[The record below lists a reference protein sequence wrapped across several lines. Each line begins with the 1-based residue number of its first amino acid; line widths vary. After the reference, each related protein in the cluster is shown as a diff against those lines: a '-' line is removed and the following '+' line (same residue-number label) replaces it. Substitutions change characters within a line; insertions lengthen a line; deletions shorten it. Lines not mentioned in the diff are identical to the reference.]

1 MERARGCRVIEIPPR
16 RTGYG
21 TVRIADSRLWE
32 TYGSIG
38 LLSTH
43 QGLAPWPYTNW
54 DRAARR
60 SLTRAGVTIPGWLAP
75 LYRIRGGALPS
86 FLLVVPS
93 PALSAGR
100 DLAADLAPLRAVS
113 PARVREELDQWF
125 PQGVPA
131 EVRPLYADP
140 RARLA
145 ELCEFLPRYWH
156 AALAPHAAP
165 LRVATEEDIL
175 LRARILATQGPERL
189 LGSLRGRRL
198 SRHGDTLR
206 LHVAGANGR
215 IAVPDVS
222 RLVLVPLVF
231 GRGAPYA
238 ASAPDGTAA
247 VAYRAEGAA
256 VLVGETPPDRR
267 GPAGG
272 PARGDRLEILL
283 GRSRA
288 GVVRGLVAPT
298 TTSDLAATLGLA
310 PSTVSEHLASLVAA
324 GVVRRRR
331 EGVRVLYE
339 LDGPGV
345 ALLRHMDNRRRVNA
359 PEN

>member
-1 MERARGCRVIEIPPR
+1 MIEIPLR
-16 RTGYG
+16 RSGYG
-21 TVRIADSRLWE
+21 TVRIAESRLWE

-38 LLSTH
+38 LLSTRR
-43 QGLAPWPYTNW
+43 GLAPWPYAHW

-60 SLTRAGVTIPGWLAP
+60 SLTRAEVTIPGWLVH
-75 LYRIRGGALPS
+75 LYRARGGALPS
-86 FLLVVPS
+86 FLLVVPRPS
-93 PALSAGR
+93 RGDLTA
-100 DLAADLAPLRAVS
+100 DLAALAAV
-113 PARVREELDQWF
+113 PAARVREELEQWF

-131 EVRPLYADP
+131 EVHPLYADP

-145 ELCEFLPRYWH
+145 ELRDFLPRYRR
-156 AALAPHAAP
+156 AALAPYEAP

-198 SRHGDTLR
+198 SRHGDVLR
-206 LHVAGANGR
+206 LHGTAASTR
-215 IAVPDVS
+215 TAVPDVS

-231 GRGAPYA
+231 GRGAPYS
-238 ASAPDGTAA
+238 ASAPDGTTA
-247 VAYRAEGAA
+247 VAYQTEGAA
-256 VLVGETPPDRR
+256 VLLGEARPPGRR
-267 GPAGG
+267 GAADD

-298 TTSDLAATLGLA
+298 TTSDLAAALGLA
-310 PSTVSEHLASLVAA
+310 PSTVSEHLTALVAA

-359 PEN
+359 PDA